1 MFIGGLS
8 LNTDEQSLRAYF
20 GKWGDISDAVVMKE
34 PGTKRSRGFGFVT
47 YVDSKSVDDCLQ
59 DKPHVVDDKE
69 VRKLKGNN
77 MVCGVLALRE

>member
-8 LNTDEQSLRAYF
+8 LSTDEQSLRAYF

-47 YVDSKSVDDCLQ
+47 YVDSKSVDECLQ
-59 DKPHVVDDKE
+59 DKPHVVDEKE
-69 VRKLKGNN
+69 VRKF
-77 MVCGVLALRE
+77 